1 MLEQFLL
8 QAIFLSQ
15 MAFKTPA
22 IAMPALPSLAGVQ
35 TKIAAP
41 EKKSVFVAPVLEAE
55 SALAYD
61 LNSNTVLFKKK
72 TNVHRRMASI
82 AKLMTAMIILDSHQ
96 FSERVIIT
104 KTMTKTEPVKIWL
117 LQGEEI
123 TVENLLFSLLI
134 NSANDAALSLA
145 LYDSLSEEK
154 FVAKMN
160 EKAKILGLRNTH
172 FSNATGLDSVD
183 NFSTAEDILRLSLAS
198 LEYDFIRRAVKTPSM
213 EVRST
218 NGRIRHKLE
227 TTNDLLKTNNGF
239 SIHGLK
245 TGSTLGAGPSL
256 VTLASNGHGNGSK
269 REILTIILDSPNR
282 FQETKVL
289 LDWVFRAYE
298 FP

>member
-8 QAIFLSQ
+8 QAVFLSQ
-15 MAFKTPA
+15 VL
-22 IAMPALPSLAGVQ
+22 AMPAGPSLANTQATIV
-35 TKIAAP
+35 AP
-41 EKKSVFVAPVLEAE
+41 EKTPMFVAPVLEAE

-61 LNSNTVLFKKK
+61 LASGTMLFEK
-72 TNVHRRMASI
+72 NAHARRRMASI
-82 AKLMTAMIILDSHQ
+82 AKLMTAIIILDGHQ

-104 KTMTKTEPVKIWL
+104 KAMIKTEPVKIWL
-117 LQGEEI
+117 LPGEEI
-123 TVENLLFSLLI
+123 TVENLLFGLLV

-172 FSNATGLDSVD
+172 FSNATGLDSID

-213 EVRST
+213 EIRST
-218 NGRIRHKLE
+218 NHRIRHKLE
-227 TTNDLLKTNNGF
+227 TTNDLLKKNNGF
-239 SIHGLK
+239 VIHGLK

-269 REILTIILDSPNR
+269 REIITIVLGSKDR

-289 LDWVFRAYE
+289 LDWIFRAYE
-298 FP
+298 FH